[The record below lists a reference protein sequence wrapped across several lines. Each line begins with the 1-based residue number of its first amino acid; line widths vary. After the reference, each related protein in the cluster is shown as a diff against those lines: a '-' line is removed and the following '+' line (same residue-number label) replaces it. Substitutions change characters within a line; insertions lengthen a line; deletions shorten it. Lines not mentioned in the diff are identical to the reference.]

1 MNFFKHKS
9 FTSISSFQY
18 IFGTTGTT
26 HYGVGKIFSILVQ
39 IMNELQRAPSK
50 RYPQDSKRFIWEVNG
65 IHKIPNVL
73 FEKKSFQYLSFNI
86 ASVITKDLLEGAIN
100 AILRRI

>member
-1 MNFFKHKS
+1 MHSKGLLRNC
-9 FTSISSFQY
+9 
-18 IFGTTGTT
+18 
-26 HYGVGKIFSILVQ
+26 
-39 IMNELQRAPSK
+39 K

-73 FEKKSFQYLSFNI
+73 FEKKGFQYLSFNI
-86 ASVITKDLLEGAIN
+86 ASVITKDLLKGAIN